1 MVSSIIFQ
9 LEFSCYLLL
18 LLVGSL
24 CIVVISIYI
33 FISKVLLLFPNW
45 LQVITIGNEGQTEMA
60 VHATLSA
67 YNTTAEPWTIYV
79 ERLNQYFIANDVE
92 DSSKKRAI
100 LLAACS
106 SKTFQFIC
114 SLTEEDPTSKP
125 YYNVVQ
131 LITDYYDLKPSVIVQ
146 CYKFNSRVRGTNET
160 ISTYVAAL
168 RQLAEHCNYR
178 NTLSEMLHDHLV
190 CGINHPA
197 NQKTLLAEK
206 DLTLD
211 NALEIA

>member
-1 MVSSIIFQ
+1 
-9 LEFSCYLLL
+9 
-18 LLVGSL
+18 
-24 CIVVISIYI
+24 
-33 FISKVLLLFPNW
+33 
-45 LQVITIGNEGQTEMA
+45 MA
-60 VHATLSA
+60 VHGTLSVYDSA
-67 YNTTAEPWTIYV
+67 AEPWTIYV

-100 LLAACS
+100 LLAVCG
-106 SKTFQFIC
+106 SKTFQLIR

-125 YYNVVQ
+125 YDDVVQ
-131 LITDYYDLKPSVIVQ
+131 LVTDYYDPKPSVIVQ
-146 CYKFNSRVRGTNET
+146 RYKFNSRVRGTDEN

-178 NTLSEMLHDHLV
+178 NTLSEMLRDRLV

-197 NQKTLLAEK
+197 IQKTLLAKK

-211 NALEIA
+211 KALEKM